1 MFALFYA
8 LHYFMPLLLSIP
20 TILGFIVSLF
30 STEYQ
35 ELNLY
40 GNAILRYMAYNSYD
54 PSNITITRAYCTK
67 YTEEIRSDMQEIWSR
82 LLYRTILL
90 YGIGYYVNESCL

>member
-1 MFALFYA
+1 ME
-8 LHYFMPLLLSIP
+8 
-20 TILGFIVSLF
+20 LG
-30 STEYQ
+30 
-35 ELNLY
+35 LY
-40 GNAILRYMAYNSYD
+40 GNAIFIQYTYIHMIHPASQPLGLS
-54 PSNITITRAYCTK
+54 